1 MAGLVFIAVRLF
13 YLSTTISGSLS
24 RSKQVGYMGPLAGI
38 KIIEMKGIG
47 PGPYAGQILA
57 DLGAEVVVVERASK
71 PNSIA
76 PPSAIDVNSRGKKSI
91 ALDLRKPEG
100 LDALMKL
107 VEQADVIFE
116 GNRPGVAE
124 KLGFGPDACMA
135 RNEKIIYGRMTG
147 WGQTGTLAHSAG
159 HDMNYISLTGAAA
172 AIGTKD
178 RPVPPLNIVGDY
190 AGGSMFLVV
199 GILSALVEVQKS
211 GKGQVIDAAITDG
224 SAHLMSMFYTLSKLG
239 SWNTNRES
247 NMLDGGVPYYAAY
260 ETADGKHVSV
270 GPIEPQFF
278 AEMVQ
283 KAGMPES
290 FIKDQ
295 NNPAKWGEIKAT
307 MTKTFKSKTRD
318 EWAGIFEGSD
328 ACIAGILDYE
338 EAVQHPHNKS
348 RATYIEVNGDMQP
361 APAPRFSR
369 TEPGVPAAPSAEGAD
384 TKEVLASWGFDD
396 SAIDALDQA
405 GILT

>member
-1 MAGLVFIAVRLF
+1 
-13 YLSTTISGSLS
+13 
-24 RSKQVGYMGPLAGI
+24 MGPLAGI

-47 PGPYAGQILA
+47 PGPYAGQLLA
-57 DLGAEVVVVERASK
+57 DLGAEVIVVERASK

-76 PPSAIDVNSRGKKSI
+76 PPSAMDVNSRGKKSI
-91 ALDLRKPEG
+91 ALDLRKAEG
-100 LDALMKL
+100 LDTLMKL

-124 KLGFGPDACMA
+124 KLGFGPDACME

-199 GILSALVEVQKS
+199 GILSALIEVQKS
-211 GKGQVIDAAITDG
+211 GKGQVIDTAITDG
-224 SAHLMSMFYTLSKLG
+224 SAHLMSMFYTMDKLG
-239 SWNTNRES
+239 VWNSNRES

-290 FIKDQ
+290 FIQDQ
-295 NNPAKWGEIKAT
+295 NNPEKWGEIKAT
-307 MTKTFKSKTRD
+307 MTETFKSKTRD
-318 EWAGIFEGSD
+318 EWAEIFEGSD
-328 ACIAGILDYE
+328 ACIAGILDFK
-338 EAVQHPHNKS
+338 EAVEHPHNKS
-348 RATYIEVNGDMQP
+348 RETYIEINGDMQP

-369 TEPGVPAAPSAEGAD
+369 TQCAVPSAPPAEGAD
-384 TKEVLASWGFDD
+384 TKAVLAAWGFDD
-396 SAIDALDQA
+396 SAVEALDQA